1 MLRRWQLPGFHEA
14 PVNEDPRQAPYYTN
28 HDQSPHFNQLFVAM
42 YDLILCR
49 IPKMGL
55 IAPNPG
61 RSIADVFEMTI
72 PN

>member
-1 MLRRWQLPGFHEA
+1 
-14 PVNEDPRQAPYYTN
+14 
-28 HDQSPHFNQLFVAM
+28 M

-61 RSIADVFEMTI
+61 CSIADVFEDTI
-72 PN
+72 PNYGVSAGEDKHLVGPELIAYLQ